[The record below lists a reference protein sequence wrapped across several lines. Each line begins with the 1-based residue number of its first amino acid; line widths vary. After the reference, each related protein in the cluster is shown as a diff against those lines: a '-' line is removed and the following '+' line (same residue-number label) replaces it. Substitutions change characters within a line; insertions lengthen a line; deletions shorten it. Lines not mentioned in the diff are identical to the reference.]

1 MRGESTALPAAGEEG
16 KQQFLS
22 GFLGMLETEGDLLA
36 RSSLHLGPV
45 APVDSVPA
53 IQDAVGLWTVNRILH
68 SPAEQ
73 VCPGRASW
81 YPSGGGR

>member
-1 MRGESTALPAAGEEG
+1 MALPGAGEEG

-45 APVDSVPA
+45 TPVDSVPA
-53 IQDAVGLWTVNRILH
+53 IQVLRGCG
-68 SPAEQ
+68 P
-73 VCPGRASW
+73 
-81 YPSGGGR
+81 